1 MLIMKKNLNTYTFP
15 EFNYPIGKNIV
26 FSQINHLYN
35 QGDLMVATAHFC
47 SPQPAKKKSKM
58 RTKCSHLFSEV
69 SQLCVKLKETC

>member
-15 EFNYPIGKNIV
+15 EFNYPIGKNI

-47 SPQPAKKKSKM
+47 SAQPAKKIQDEDKM
-58 RTKCSHLFSEV
+58 FSSV
-69 SQLCVKLKETC
+69 FRSLTALRKA

>member
-47 SPQPAKKKSKM
+47 SAQPAKKIQDEDKM
-58 RTKCSHLFSEV
+58 FSSV
-69 SQLCVKLKETC
+69 FRSLTGLRKA